1 MNLTIDEV
9 KQIVINQSAR
19 EDKVRTMQLLLAED
33 LLKAHERIE
42 ELENECEDWERLGY
56 KK

>member
-9 KQIVINQSAR
+9 KQIIINQSAR

-33 LLKAHERIE
+33 LLELYEKLE
-42 ELENECEDWERLGY
+42 EVENE
-56 KK
+56 